1 MPRLR
6 ILDASRNQW
15 ASLAGSLAASSAVAA
30 LPAAASQSPDRSYVW
45 RSNAG
50 TGVHTLDRDFG
61 GLVSISA
68 VAVANLRLLTG
79 GALEVSHRGD
89 AVSPGAENVLAT
101 ITGQDRDTRAAA
113 AFWGAQS
120 HRHWRLKWTNPGA
133 VNEFA
138 EVGFVH
144 LGTYYEAPVNPSVP
158 LDIRRIDPSVVSAS
172 TDGQR
177 TAAKRT
183 KYFAGGWAFRN
194 VDETHLAEIRA
205 EFDALG
211 VGTPFFQ
218 VLDTSLTWQC
228 WLAYLAAELGVGIG
242 EIAGRYGVSVPWEE
256 AR

>member
-6 ILDASRNQW
+6 LLDAARNQW
-15 ASLAGSLAASSAVAA
+15 PSLAGSLTASSAVAA
-30 LPAAASQSPDRSYVW
+30 LPASGTQNPDRSLVW

-68 VAVANLRLLTG
+68 VAVANLRLIAG

-89 AVSPGAENVLAT
+89 AGSPGAETVLAT

-113 AFWGAQS
+113 AFWSAQS

-138 EVGFVH
+138 EVGYVH
-144 LGTYYEAPVNPSVP
+144 LGTYYEVPVNPSVP
-158 LDIRRIDPSVVSAS
+158 LEIRRVDPSLVSVS

-177 TAAKRT
+177 STARRS
-183 KYFAGGWAFRN
+183 KYYAGSWVFRN
-194 VDETHLAEIRA
+194 VLDAQLDEMRA
-205 EFDALG
+205 IFESSG
-211 VGTPFFQ
+211 VGSPFFQ
-218 VLDTSLTWQC
+218 VLDTSRSWWT
-228 WLAYLAAELGVGIG
+228 WLAYQAPELGVGLG
-242 EIAGRYGVSVPWEE
+242 EIDTRFGAGLAWEE